1 MFLPKR
7 LSRIMRKPYRPSCL
21 PAVIAVFITCLSWH
35 ANAQQAQY
43 AYIGLEPDIV
53 TNYLSGNARTLGYV
67 RVTVELMLDDADNLE
82 VAEHHMPLL
91 RALVIE
97 VFGRQPEDKVKS
109 LTGREDIRR
118 TILQML
124 QEKLEAE
131 TGKPIVK
138 DVIFTKY
145 LYQG

>member
-1 MFLPKR
+1 
-7 LSRIMRKPYRPSCL
+7 MRAIRQKKSNSWV
-21 PAVIAVFITCLSWH
+21 AVVAVLLTCFSLNV
-35 ANAQQAQY
+35 NAQTKTY
-43 AYIGLEPDIV
+43 AYMGLEPDIV
-53 TNYLSGNARTLGYV
+53 TNYLSGNARTLGFV
-67 RVTVELMLDDADNLE
+67 RVTVELMLDDVDNLE

-91 RALVIE
+91 RAIVIE

-118 TILQML
+118 TILQL
-124 QEKLEAE
+124 LRERLEQE
-131 TGKPIVK
+131 TGNPVIS

>member
-1 MFLPKR
+1 
-7 LSRIMRKPYRPSCL
+7 MRAIRQKKSNSWV
-21 PAVIAVFITCLSWH
+21 AVVAALLTCFSLNV
-35 ANAQQAQY
+35 NAQTKTY
-43 AYIGLEPDIV
+43 AYMGLEPDIV
-53 TNYLSGNARTLGYV
+53 TNYLSGNARTLGFV
-67 RVTVELMLDDADNLE
+67 RVTVELMLDDVDNLE

-91 RALVIE
+91 RAIVIE

-118 TILQML
+118 TILQL
-124 QEKLEAE
+124 LRERLEQE
-131 TGKPIVK
+131 TGNPVIS

>member
-1 MFLPKR
+1 MLVT
-7 LSRIMRKPYRPSCL
+7 SC
-21 PAVIAVFITCLSWH
+21 
-35 ANAQQAQY
+35 NAFAQKQY
-43 AYIGLEPDIV
+43 AYMALEPDIV
-53 TNYLSGNARTLGYV
+53 TNYLSGNARTLGFV

-82 VAEHHMPLL
+82 IVEHHMPLL
-91 RALVIE
+91 RAIVIE

-118 TILQML
+118 TILQLL
-124 QEKLEAE
+124 QQRMEKEA
-131 TGKPIVK
+131 GKPVVS